1 MCLLPGLTNIG
12 RGAPILAVVVIVVIV
27 IALLAGVFVACA
39 LAAVSIHFVVLSRAV
54 TPLAILALALLVII
68 AVALLAALA
77 LLVIL
82 AVLAVLAVPAAAAL
96 GAAAGVRPRYLTLNL
111 EIVSGNCIES
121 K

>member
-1 MCLLPGLTNIG
+1 ML
-12 RGAPILAVVVIVVIV
+12 
-27 IALLAGVFVACA
+27 VACA

-54 TPLAILALALLVII
+54 IQLALLALALLVII
-68 AVALLAALA
+68 AVAVLAALA

-82 AVLAVLAVPAAAAL
+82 AVLAVLAVLAL
-96 GAAAGVRPRYLTLNL
+96 GATAGVRPRYLTLNL